1 MAFGAGGGSPDEVKG
16 DINVTPL
23 VDVCLVLL
31 IIFMVVT
38 PMLQQGVDVLL
49 PQGPHAEKKPGKEG
63 DLIISIKQD
72 GTVFVGQ
79 DWIPDKDLQT
89 YLKAEYQKDPAR
101 IVMLKADKRINYGKV
116 RQVMKAANDAE
127 FTSVAIMT
135 QNQQAGSQMA
145 QGRM

>member
-38 PMLQQGVDVLL
+38 PMLQAGVDVLL
-49 PQGPHAEKKPGKEG
+49 PQGPHSEKKPGDQG
-63 DLIISIKQD
+63 DLIISVKND

-79 DWIPDKDLQT
+79 NWIPDKDLPT
-89 YLKAEYQKDPAR
+89 YLTAEYKKNPAR
-101 IVMLKADKRINYGKV
+101 AVMLKADKRINFGKI
-116 RQVMKAANDAE
+116 RLVMKAANEAQ
-127 FTSVAIMT
+127 FTRVAILTENKM
-135 QNQQAGSQMA
+135 AGPEMA
-145 QGRM
+145 KGGT

>member
-1 MAFGAGGGSPDEVKG
+1 MAFGAGGGSPDEVKSE
-16 DINVTPL
+16 INVTPL

-49 PQGPHAEKKPGKEG
+49 PAGAHAEKKPGEEG
-63 DLIISIKQD
+63 DLIISVKAD

-79 DWIPDKDLQT
+79 NWIPDKDLTT
-89 YLKAEYQKDPAR
+89 YLRAEYQKDPSRA
-101 IVMLKADKRINYGKV
+101 VMLKADKRINFGKV
-116 RQVMKAANDAE
+116 RLVMKAANDAE
-127 FTSVAIMT
+127 FSRVAILT
-135 QNQQAGSQMA
+135 QNEMAGHQMA

>member
-38 PMLQQGVDVLL
+38 PMLQSGVDVLL

-63 DLIISIKQD
+63 DLTISIKPD

-79 DWIPDKDLQT
+79 DWIPDRNLAT
-89 YLKAEYQKDPAR
+89 YLKAEHDKNPGRA
-101 IVMLKADKRINYGKV
+101 VMLKADKRINFGKV
-116 RQVMKAANDAE
+116 RAVMKAANDAN
-127 FTSVAIMT
+127 FTQVAIMT

>member
-38 PMLQQGVDVLL
+38 PMLQSGVDVLL

-63 DLIISIKQD
+63 DLTISIKPD

-79 DWIPDKDLQT
+79 DWIPDRNLAT
-89 YLKAEYQKDPAR
+89 YLKAEHDKNPGRA
-101 IVMLKADKRINYGKV
+101 VMLKADKRINFGRV
-116 RQVMKAANDAE
+116 RAVMKAANDAN
-127 FTSVAIMT
+127 FTQVAIMT